1 MIKRTLY
8 FGNPSYLSIK
18 NAQLTVRLSEMKQLF
33 LFFCNYSTF
42 KGFEP
47 LKG

>member
-18 NAQLTVRLSEMKQLF
+18 NAQLTVRLSEMKQFVFIFLQLF
-33 LFFCNYSTF
+33 NLQ
-42 KGFEP
+42 GF
-47 LKG
+47 